1 MKLQLKRS
9 LRVLTSDS
17 LTAQPPSVAQMEF
30 GEIAINYASSDPT
43 IFIKDSNNVIQKLQ
57 FLAVPD
63 VTPGTTLDDRYVNVD
78 GDVMTGNLT
87 APKFLGGVAQVL
99 ATAPVTAVE
108 GEQYW
113 DTSDNRLYIYN
124 GSAWVDASPATTNL
138 DDLYYRKAP
147 SDERFV
153 VKTATSTQQIH
164 NRVEIA
170 DKIFLNTDGTSVF
183 KGEMTLHADIL
194 PAEDNVHSL
203 GSPTKMWKDV
213 YIGPGSLYLN
223 GTRILHED
231 DSENLVLSADSGQNV
246 IFQPTGDGDL
256 ELNPEGTGVVAVK
269 APLTLYAGYSFNSSD
284 GNAIKFANDI
294 SVGQITSD
302 IDGGDLVLTGA
313 GTGKVKIIDIAEA
326 TQFVKTGG
334 ASTEFLKADGS
345 VDTNTYATTQQ
356 LATEGS
362 DRTSAISAAIS
373 TEVTDRNSAIA
384 SAIAQEVTDRNTAI
398 DAVSGTYVDSTG
410 DTMTGLLVLSD
421 HPTLAS
427 DDKQAATKKYAD
439 DLIAPYNLG
448 QIATNQGEI
457 STLSTTKM
465 AKAGGNFTGNVT
477 VGASDKMKFQTDGV
491 AIFGNNTTGVKVDST
506 GAITGTKGTNVNY
519 SVDGDGAATFVS
531 VSAASVDTTGNVT
544 IGGDL
549 IVNGTTTTINT
560 TDLDVTDK
568 MIVVGK
574 GQSDAAAAG
583 SGITVDGANVEW
595 KYDGNNW
602 QTGVGAGFTG
612 AVYVGGTTELTSS
625 IQLKADG
632 SASFDGKIS
641 TSVAPTSDSNLTNK
655 LYVDTAVSDEA
666 TARTAAISVEET
678 ARIAGDTNLQT
689 AITNL
694 TNGAV
699 ASNTA
704 DIATETAARQ
714 AADALLL
721 PLAGGTMSGSINMG
735 GSQTVYVSN
744 NSAGFNAGDESGWV
758 ADANAETAPAVD
770 SGNLKLSGPNAYK
783 VFSVT
788 PGVEYTVDAVVSNSN
803 SAFARFDLKDGGV
816 ESLAASAVASS
827 GLLFNTSTISL
838 TITPSGN
845 EMMINVSN
853 HGATNTF
860 VELESLSIG
869 AAGSASASTIGV
881 DGSASFGGLVSA
893 ATAPTADAHLV
904 NKLYADNLVAGVD
917 LTGIATNAAA
927 IADETTART
936 NADTTLQSNIDAEE
950 AARIAA
956 DNTLTTNLA
965 QEVTDRTAAVAAE
978 ATARTAAISTALTD
992 YDTSAEVDN
1001 KISDFITVPV
1011 LMTSSVPDANSY
1023 SEGTLWY
1030 NRNDGQLYILLE
1042 DADSKQWVEANAPRL
1057 SN

>member
-43 IFIKDSNNVIQKLQ
+43 IFIKDSNNEIQKLQ
-57 FLAVPD
+57 LLAVPD

-164 NRVEIA
+164 NGVQIA

-183 KGEMTLHADIL
+183 KGEMTLNADIL
-194 PAEDNVHSL
+194 PATDNVHSL

-231 DSENLVLSADSGQNV
+231 DSENLVLSADNGQNV

-256 ELNPEGTGVVAVK
+256 ELNPDGTGVVAVK
-269 APLTLYAGYSFNSSD
+269 APLTLYSGYSINSSD

-384 SAIAQEVTDRNTAI
+384 SAIAQEVIDRNTAI

-491 AIFGNNTTGVKVDST
+491 AIFGNNTTGVKVDAT

-574 GQSDAAAAG
+574 GQSDAASAG

-655 LYVDTAVSDEA
+655 LYVDTTVSDEA
-666 TARTAAISVEET
+666 TARTAAISAEES
-678 ARIAGDTNLQT
+678 AR
-689 AITNL
+689 
-694 TNGAV
+694 
-699 ASNTA
+699 
-704 DIATETAARQ
+704 TAADTTLQ
-714 AADALLL
+714 
-721 PLAGGTMSGSINMG
+721 
-735 GSQTVYVSN
+735 SN
-744 NSAGFNAGDESGWV
+744 I
-758 ADANAETAPAVD
+758 D
-770 SGNLKLSGPNAYK
+770 S
-783 VFSVT
+783 
-788 PGVEYTVDAVVSNSN
+788 E
-803 SAFARFDLKDGGV
+803 
-816 ESLAASAVASS
+816 ASAR
-827 GLLFNTSTISL
+827 TS
-838 TITPSGN
+838 
-845 EMMINVSN
+845 
-853 HGATNTF
+853 
-860 VELESLSIG
+860 
-869 AAGSASASTIGV
+869 
-881 DGSASFGGLVSA
+881 
-893 ATAPTADAHLV
+893 
-904 NKLYADNLVAGVD
+904 
-917 LTGIATNAAA
+917 
-927 IADETTART
+927 
-936 NADTTLQSNIDAEE
+936 ADTTLQSNIDAEATARANAVTALQGDITTEENARIAADSTLTANLATEVSDRQAAVTAEETARTSADTALSGRINTLEADPTTQTLLTAESTARSSADTTLQSNIDTEE
-950 AARIAA
+950 AARLAA

-1042 DADSKQWVEANAPRL
+1042 DSDSKQWVEANAPRL

>member
-43 IFIKDSNNVIQKLQ
+43 IFIKDSNNAIQKLQ

-170 DKIFLNTDGTSVF
+170 DNIYLNTDGTSVF

-194 PAEDNVHSL
+194 PATDNVHSL

-231 DSENLVLSADSGQNV
+231 DSENLVLSADNGQNV

-256 ELNPEGTGVVAVK
+256 ELNPDGTGVVAVK
-269 APLTLYAGYSFNSSD
+269 APLTLYSGYSFNSSD
-284 GNAIKFANDI
+284 GNAIQFANDI

-384 SAIAQEVTDRNTAI
+384 SAIAQEVIDRNTAI
-398 DAVSGTYVDSTG
+398 DAVSGTYVDQTG

-491 AIFGNNTTGVKVDST
+491 AIFGNNTTGVKVDAT

-574 GQSDAAAAG
+574 GQSDAASAG

-655 LYVDTAVSDEA
+655 LYVDTTVSDEA
-666 TARTAAISVEET
+666 TARTAAISAEES
-678 ARIAGDTNLQT
+678 ART
-689 AITNL
+689 
-694 TNGAV
+694 
-699 ASNTA
+699 
-704 DIATETAARQ
+704 
-714 AADALLL
+714 AADATL
-721 PLAGGTMSGSINMG
+721 
-735 GSQTVYVSN
+735 QSN
-744 NSAGFNAGDESGWV
+744 IDS
-758 ADANAETAPAVD
+758 ET
-770 SGNLKLSGPNAYK
+770 S
-783 VFSVT
+783 
-788 PGVEYTVDAVVSNSN
+788 
-803 SAFARFDLKDGGV
+803 
-816 ESLAASAVASS
+816 
-827 GLLFNTSTISL
+827 
-838 TITPSGN
+838 
-845 EMMINVSN
+845 
-853 HGATNTF
+853 
-860 VELESLSIG
+860 
-869 AAGSASASTIGV
+869 
-881 DGSASFGGLVSA
+881 
-893 ATAPTADAHLV
+893 
-904 NKLYADNLVAGVD
+904 
-917 LTGIATNAAA
+917 
-927 IADETTART
+927 ART
-936 NADTTLQSNIDAEE
+936 AADTTLQSNIDAEATARANAVTALQGDITTEENARIAADSTLTANLATEVSDRQAAVNAEVTARVTADTTLTNNLAQEVSDRAAAVTAEETARTSADAALSGRIDTLEADPTTQTLLNSLSAESTARSSADTTLQSNIDTEE

>member
-43 IFIKDSNNVIQKLQ
+43 IFIKDSNNEIQKLQ
-57 FLAVPD
+57 LLAVPD

-153 VKTATSTQQIH
+153 VKTATSNQTI
-164 NRVEIA
+164 NNNVEVS

-203 GSPTKMWKDV
+203 GSATKMWKDV

-231 DSENLVLSADSGQNV
+231 DSENLVLSADTGQNV

-269 APLTLYAGYSFNSSD
+269 APLTLYSGYSINSSD
-284 GNAIKFANDI
+284 GNAVKFANDI

-384 SAIAQEVTDRNTAI
+384 SAIAQEVIDRNTAI
-398 DAVSGTYVDSTG
+398 DAVSGTYVDQTG
-410 DTMTGLLVLSD
+410 DTMTGLLILSD

-465 AKAGGNFTGNVT
+465 AKAGGNFTGIVT

-491 AIFGNNTTGVKVDST
+491 AIFGNNTTGVKVDAT

-531 VSAASVDTTGNVT
+531 VSAVSVDTTGNVT

-574 GQSDAAAAG
+574 GQSDAASAG

-666 TARTAAISVEET
+666 TARTAAVSAEESARTAADTTLQSNIDSEVSARTSADTTLQSNIDAEATARANAVTALQGDITTEENARIAADSTLTANLATEVSDRQAAVTAEET
-678 ARIAGDTNLQT
+678 ARTSADT
-689 AITNL
+689 A
-694 TNGAV
+694 
-699 ASNTA
+699 
-704 DIATETAARQ
+704 
-714 AADALLL
+714 
-721 PLAGGTMSGSINMG
+721 
-735 GSQTVYVSN
+735 
-744 NSAGFNAGDESGWV
+744 
-758 ADANAETAPAVD
+758 
-770 SGNLKLSGPNAYK
+770 LSGRLDVLEAD
-783 VFSVT
+783 ST
-788 PGVEYTVDAVVSNSN
+788 TQTLLTA
-803 SAFARFDLKDGGV
+803 
-816 ESLAASAVASS
+816 ES
-827 GLLFNTSTISL
+827 
-838 TITPSGN
+838 
-845 EMMINVSN
+845 
-853 HGATNTF
+853 
-860 VELESLSIG
+860 
-869 AAGSASASTIGV
+869 
-881 DGSASFGGLVSA
+881 
-893 ATAPTADAHLV
+893 
-904 NKLYADNLVAGVD
+904 
-917 LTGIATNAAA
+917 
-927 IADETTART
+927 TARSS
-936 NADTTLQSNIDAEE
+936 ADTTLQSNIDAEE

-978 ATARTAAISTALTD
+978 ATARTAAISTALAD

-1011 LMTSSVPDANSY
+1011 LMTSSVPDSNSY